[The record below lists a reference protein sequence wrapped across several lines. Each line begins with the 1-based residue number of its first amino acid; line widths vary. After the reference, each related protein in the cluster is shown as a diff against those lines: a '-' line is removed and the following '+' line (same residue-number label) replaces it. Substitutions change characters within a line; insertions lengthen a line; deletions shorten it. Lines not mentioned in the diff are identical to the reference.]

1 MIYTMYYIIIF
12 IMLYC
17 RGTRRI
23 RKSCDRPR
31 TVRFGFY
38 IFLERLRVRLNRPGK
53 VLRKLLCGTVKYYV
67 MLLRRIPA
75 RYGYLPQEDNRAQR

>member
-1 MIYTMYYIIIF
+1 MIYHV
-12 IMLYC
+12 LYC
-17 RGTRRI
+17 YVYYVVLSWDLSNTEIVRPSAHGKVLFLYISGT
-23 RKSCDRPR
+23 
-31 TVRFGFY
+31 
-38 IFLERLRVRLNRPGK
+38 LRVRLNRPGK